1 MVSNTIIVL
10 NTSCNSSTESGDA
23 LDNSTFSE
31 EHKREP
37 LRHLIQVDE
46 ILILLIIIVF
56 WVIAVMAFLKK
67 WDSIRIMQP
76 MEPRYKHSPKNLDS
90 IKIVKRAQDSIIYKN
105 YSRKMSTTMVARE
118 KRRLQRMHTVPCMSA
133 LPAMQLETHLEK
145 LPTIQME
152 MTTEM

>member
-1 MVSNTIIVL
+1 MVSVGAI
-10 NTSCNSSTESGDA
+10 TSTTTTPSQGLSEVAELSTAAAEQG
-23 LDNSTFSE
+23 
-31 EHKREP
+31 KVPIRQV
-37 LRHLIQVDE
+37 IQVEE
-46 ILILLIIIVF
+46 ILIVLVIIVF

-76 MEPRYKHSPKNLDS
+76 MEPRYKHNPKNLEN
-90 IKIVKRAQDSIIYKN
+90 IKIVKRAQDSVIYKN

-133 LPAMQLETHLEK
+133 LPAIHLDR

-152 MTTEM
+152 VTTEM

>member
-1 MVSNTIIVL
+1 M
-10 NTSCNSSTESGDA
+10 
-23 LDNSTFSE
+23 LDE
-31 EHKREP
+31 QKREP
-37 LRHLIQVDE
+37 IQQVIQIE
-46 ILILLIIIVF
+46 EFIIVLIIIVF

-76 MEPRYKHSPKNLDS
+76 MEPRYKHSPKNLES

-133 LPAMQLETHLEK
+133 LPALHLEK

-152 MTTEM
+152 VTTEM